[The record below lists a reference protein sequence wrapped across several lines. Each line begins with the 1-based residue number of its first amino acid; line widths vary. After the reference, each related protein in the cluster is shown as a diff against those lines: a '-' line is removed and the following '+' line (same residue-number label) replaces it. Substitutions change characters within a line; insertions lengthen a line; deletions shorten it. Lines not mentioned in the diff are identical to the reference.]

1 MAQINAQNNKCGLQ
15 TELKKLKESS
25 KEAIEGIEKFSAF
38 KEYMHISRKV
48 EEELLSQLEKTK
60 SNKQL
65 KKLIL
70 VCGSVGDGKSHVISQ
85 LKNKYEDLLSEYII
99 HNDATESDDP
109 KKNYKVV
116 LDELLTPFSD
126 AEIDNCEPYKLMIAI
141 NLGTLSNFIEDEGYR
156 YKYTQIR
163 TFVNKNKIIEDEI
176 VDEYKHDLINY
187 VNFSDYSLFHLSSD
201 GTISLFIGELFEK
214 ITRKTEENPFYK
226 SYVDGCMSA
235 CTYSGICPLKN
246 NYNIF
251 SNKIIQQSIT
261 QLIIEAIIKHKI
273 IVSVRSLLDFIY
285 GVLVPLEFESLVVE
299 NQLPKM
305 EINLYN
311 EKKYWKLLLPNALF
325 EHKNKNNIF
334 SALHYLDPLNDRIE
348 EIDDFLVEINTLEDK
363 NSIFLSKFN
372 TNKFEFINVIMQ
384 NIYIDKI
391 DYGNLNY
398 IIKTYLR
405 SSRLLNDAMVPV
417 RETYISFTKELFN
430 YNIGDE
436 LRMENLYKDV
446 IDSIYKWNGNA
457 ENNWINI
464 DVTSIS
470 NEFTISQEL
479 KIKPD
484 VKTIKSASQITDVYK
499 FEGNLKIKLK
509 NSKAQKSVDFIIDYD
524 LYELLKKVNNG
535 YKLNSKDKENYIA
548 FIDSLKELMGQGEK
562 NERVKITYKSSKNTD
577 AYYLEK
583 DMFGGY
589 TFE

>member
-372 TNKFEFINVIMQ
+372 TNKFEFINAIMQ